1 LKDGSIPGE
10 LQDKVCL
17 IVGASGTLGAAV
29 AKSFSQAGARLA
41 LGGHAKIPAGATA
54 YKRTLS
60 LQFDIRNWND
70 VSGALKRVHQHFG
83 ALDVVV
89 NCSGVQ
95 GPIGPAQTLD
105 PEAWARAVE
114 VNLFGSFYLAR
125 AAVPI
130 MLKQGGGKIIYFSG
144 GGATSARPF
153 FSAYG
158 ASKAAV
164 VRFTESLAEELRDSN
179 IQVNAIAPGAVRSRM
194 WDEMRAAGAAGG
206 LKLLEEIKQMDRSS
220 GVPPERAAALA
231 LFLASDRSGNLSGRL
246 ISAVHDK
253 WEEMEPR
260 IPAIMSTEA
269 GTLRRI
275 PLD

>member
-1 LKDGSIPGE
+1 LKEAAISGE
-10 LQDKVCL
+10 LENKVCL

-29 AKSFSQAGARLA
+29 VKNFSQAGARLA
-41 LGGHAKIPAGATA
+41 LGGHATAPAGVTGNE
-54 YKRTLS
+54 RTLS
-60 LQFDIRNWND
+60 LQFDIRSWKG
-70 VSGALKRVHQHFG
+70 VSGALQRVQQHFG

-95 GPIGPAQTLD
+95 GPIGPTQTLD

-158 ASKAAV
+158 ASKVAV
-164 VRFTESLAEELRDSN
+164 VRFTETLAEELRDTN
-179 IQVNAIAPGAVRSRM
+179 IQINAIAPGAVRSRM

-206 LKLLEEIKQMDRSS
+206 LKLLDEIKQMDRTG
-220 GVPPERAAALA
+220 GVPPERAASLA
-231 LFLASDRSGNLSGRL
+231 LFLASDRSRNLTGRL
-246 ISAVHDK
+246 ISAVYDK

-260 IPAIMSTEA
+260 IAAIMSTEA
-269 GTLRRI
+269 GTLRRV
-275 PLD
+275 PLG

>member
-1 LKDGSIPGE
+1 LKDAPAPDE
-10 LQDKVCL
+10 LENKVCL
-17 IVGASGTLGAAV
+17 IVGASGTLGGAV
-29 AKSFSQAGARLA
+29 AQSFSRAGARLA
-41 LGGHAKIPAGATA
+41 LGSHAKASGDPVANGSA
-54 YKRTLS
+54 LH
-60 LQFDIRNWND
+60 LQFDIRNWNA
-70 VSGALKRVHQHFG
+70 VSGALQGVHQHFG

-95 GPIGPAQTLD
+95 GPIGPTQTLD

-114 VNLFGSFYLAR
+114 VNLLGSFYLAR

-130 MLKQGGGKIIYFSG
+130 MLGQGGGKIIYFSG

-164 VRFTESLAEELRDSN
+164 VRFTECLAEELRDTN

-206 LKLLEEIKQMDRSS
+206 LKLLEELKQMDRTS

-231 LFLASDRSGNLSGRL
+231 LFLASDRSKSLSGRL
-246 ISAVHDK
+246 ISVVHDK
-253 WEEMEPR
+253 WEAMEPR

-269 GTLRRI
+269 GTLRRV

>member
-1 LKDGSIPGE
+1 MKDASVPGE
-10 LQDKVCL
+10 LQNRVCL

-41 LGGHAKIPAGATA
+41 LGGHAKIPAGSAA
-54 YKRTLS
+54 DEGALN
-60 LQFDIRNWND
+60 LQFDIRSWKD
-70 VSGALKRVHQHFG
+70 VTSALQKVRQHFG

-130 MLKQGGGKIIYFSG
+130 MLEQGGGKILYFSG

-158 ASKAAV
+158 ASKVAV
-164 VRFTESLAEELRDSN
+164 VRFTETLAEELRGTN
-179 IQVNAIAPGAVRSRM
+179 IQINAIAPGAVRSRM
-194 WDEMRAAGAAGG
+194 WDEMRAAGSAGG
-206 LKLLEEIKQMDRSS
+206 AKLLEEIKQMDRTG

-231 LFLASDRSGNLSGRL
+231 VFLASDRSKGLTGRL

-253 WEEMEPR
+253 WEGMEPR

-275 PLD
+275 SLD